1 MSFFF
6 PAGFTFGFRLRRLV
20 VVCPPPSLRR
30 LLVRLASFVSLSP
43 LSSRSRFFFFDSAA
57 VHRRVD
63 HRRDL
68 LDLRAEL
75 LLDAEQVEPV
85 VVGDEV
91 HGDAEVPESPRAPDA
106 VQVRL
111 GVLGEVKVDHDV
123 HALDVDAAG
132 EQVGGHQVAALAVA
146 EVVEHAVAV
155 RLHHLR
161 VDVEARVPEL
171 GDLLRQKLDAVH
183 AVAEDDALVDLQ
195 LGEERVQAVHFL
207 LLLHKR
213 VVLRDALQRELLH
226 QVDDVRLAQ
235 VLVLELLHRDGERR
249 AV

>member
-6 PAGFTFGFRLRRLV
+6 PAGFTFGFRSRRLV

-30 LLVRLASFVSLSP
+30 LLVRLASFVSLAIS
-43 LSSRSRFFFFDSAA
+43 FFDSAA

-111 GVLGEVKVDHDV
+111 GVLGEVKVDDDV

-213 VVLRDALQRELLH
+213 VVLRDAF
-226 QVDDVRLAQ
+226 
-235 VLVLELLHRDGERR
+235 
-249 AV
+249 